1 MSLTYKAIQ
10 TRPLI
15 FLRLTGVT
23 VKQFQEIT
31 EKVEPEWERT
41 IESQKKCHGRTGN
54 LKTFQDKLLALF
66 LYYRTYITHEF
77 IGYLMGL
84 DNSNVCRLFK
94 RLEPLLARK
103 ITITKDRT
111 LSQDEVIKILADVTE
126 QPTQRPKKKQKK
138 YYSGKK
144 KRHTLKAE
152 IIIQENGKI
161 LSVSRTASGR
171 THDFRIRKEG
181 KPPPGHSEKYADSG
195 YQGWQKIAAGVVL
208 PFKATKKKP
217 LTEEQKKHNHHLA
230 SFRARVENK
239 IRDLKIFKILSYVYR
254 NFQKKHNMRLNI
266 IAGIVNLKYGF

>member
-1 MSLTYKAIQ
+1 MALTYEAVAKK
-10 TRPLI
+10 PLV
-15 FLRLTGVT
+15 FLRLTGVL
-23 VKQFQEIT
+23 VEQFQKIIKEI
-31 EKVEPEWERT
+31 EPEWERI
-41 IESQKKCHGRTGN
+41 IEVKKKRHGRTSN
-54 LKTFQDKLLALF
+54 LKTLPDKLLALF

-77 IGYLMGL
+77 IGYLVGL

-94 RLEPLLARK
+94 RLEPVLAKK

-111 LSQDEVIKILADVTE
+111 LTQCEVIKILADVTE
-126 QPTQRPKKKQKK
+126 QPTQRPEKKQKK

-152 IIIQENGKI
+152 IIMQDNGKI
-161 LSVSRTASGR
+161 LSLSRTTTGR

-181 KPPPGHSEKYADSG
+181 KSPPGKSEKYADSG
-195 YQGWQKIAAGVVL
+195 YQGWQKIAENVVL

-217 LTEEQKKHNHHLA
+217 LTKEQMRRNYNLA
-230 SFRARVENK
+230 SFRTRIENK

-254 NFQKKHNMRLNI
+254 NFQKKHSMRLNI

>member
-1 MSLTYKAIQ
+1 MALTYAAIAKK
-10 TRPLI
+10 PLI
-15 FLRLTGVT
+15 FLRLTGILVE
-23 VKQFQEIT
+23 QFQEII
-31 EKVEPEWERT
+31 EGIEPEWERV
-41 IESQKKCHGRTGN
+41 IEAKKKRHGRTSN
-54 LKTFQDKLLALF
+54 LKTLSDKLLTLL

-77 IGYLMGL
+77 IGYLVGL
-84 DNSNVCRLFK
+84 DNSNICRLFK
-94 RLEPLLARK
+94 RLEPILARK
-103 ITITKDRT
+103 ITINKDRALT
-111 LSQDEVIKILADVTE
+111 QDEVIKILADVTE
-126 QPTQRPKKKQKK
+126 QPTQRPEKKQKK

-152 IIIQENGKI
+152 IIMQDNGKI
-161 LSVSRTASGR
+161 LSVSRTATGR

-181 KPPPGHSEKYADSG
+181 KPPLGKSEKYADSG
-195 YQGWQKIAAGVVL
+195 YQGWQKIAENVVL

-217 LTEEQKKHNHHLA
+217 LTKEQKKHNHNLA